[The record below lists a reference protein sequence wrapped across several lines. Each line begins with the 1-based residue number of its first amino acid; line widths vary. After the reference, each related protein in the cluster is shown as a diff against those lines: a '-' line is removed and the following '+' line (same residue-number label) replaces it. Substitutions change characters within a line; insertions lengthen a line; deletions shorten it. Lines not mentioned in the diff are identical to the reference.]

1 MSRKLSFCVVLAA
14 TTFLLPARAY
24 SYGYLDSFDG
34 GTPQSGAGAY
44 SAALGGA
51 VSTHDQD
58 AFSLFL
64 NPAGMSYL
72 DGWTASAG
80 AGALSWKE
88 THRYGIDRKLRSES
102 ALGMR
107 CVAGTMPLG
116 GVLTVGAGLAAVADA
131 DYAGTRYCIDDL
143 TGESYAQ
150 EILYAS
156 GVQWDAVAGVSC
168 GPFDGYSAGFSAGLR
183 TGTISLDYVRY
194 DYFSGLVDSVLYL
207 DTEVSELAFRAGL
220 MKETD
225 IATLGVSYSAG
236 GECLDP
242 VLTGGFRFRA
252 PHLQNTRVGFEADL
266 SSPLARNDYAG
277 RLMIEFPI
285 TQKTTILSGVSFSD
299 YPSECGSGMGFSLGA
314 DQRLGV
320 FDVSAAVH
328 WRTSQIYGRYIQ
340 NEDSDRIDES
350 TTELIMGV
358 SVNP

>member
-1 MSRKLSFCVVLAA
+1 MSHRLPFCVVLAA
-14 TTFLLPARAY
+14 ASMLLPTQAF
-24 SYGYLDSFDG
+24 SYGYLDSFQG
-34 GTPQSGAGAY
+34 GTPMSGSGAY

-51 VSTHDQD
+51 VSTHNHD
-58 AFSLFL
+58 AFAMFL
-64 NPAGMSYL
+64 NPSGMSYL
-72 DGWTASAG
+72 DGPTASTG

-88 THRYGIDRKLRSES
+88 THRYGIERKLRSES
-102 ALGMR
+102 AMGMR
-107 CVAGTMPLG
+107 CIAGTMPLG
-116 GVLTVGAGLAAVADA
+116 GSLTVGAGLMAVADA
-131 DYAGTRYCIDDL
+131 DYAGTRFCIDEL

-150 EILYAS
+150 EILYGS

-168 GPFDGYSAGFSAGLR
+168 GPFDGYSAGLSAGLR
-183 TGTISLDYVRY
+183 TGTVSLDYVRY

-220 MKETD
+220 MKVTD

-242 VLTGGFRFRA
+242 VLSGGFRFRA

-285 TQKTTILSGVSFSD
+285 TSSTTILSAVSFSD
-299 YPSECGSGMGFSLGA
+299 YPSEAGSGMGFSLGA
-314 DQRLGV
+314 DQHVGI
-320 FDVSAAVH
+320 FDLSAAVH
-328 WRTSQIYGRYIQ
+328 WMTSQVYGRYIPD
-340 NEDSDRIDES
+340 EDSDRIDES